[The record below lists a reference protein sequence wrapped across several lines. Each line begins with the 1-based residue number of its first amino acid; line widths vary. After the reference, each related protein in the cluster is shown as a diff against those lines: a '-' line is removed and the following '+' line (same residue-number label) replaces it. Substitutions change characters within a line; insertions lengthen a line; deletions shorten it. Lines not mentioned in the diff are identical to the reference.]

1 MTESSQ
7 QSEDRVMSLLR
18 RGLDESDPVPVDVV
32 DFAKAALAWRSID
45 AELAELSYD
54 SSHEQTPAGVR
65 STSTARML
73 SFETGDWLADLEYS
87 PATGRLMG
95 QVEPAR
101 IMTVELHLGGGVV
114 ATEADELGR
123 FVFDGVLPGP
133 IALVFRLSDDETVKT
148 QWVVI

>member
-54 SSHEQTPAGVR
+54 SSHEQTPVGVR
-65 STSTARML
+65 STATARML

-87 PATGRLMG
+87 AATGRLMG

-101 IMTVELHLGGGVV
+101 IMTVELHLGGSVV
-114 ATEADELGR
+114 ATDADELGR

-148 QWVVI
+148 EWVVI

>member
-32 DFAKAALAWRSID
+32 DFAKAALAWRNID

-54 SSHEQTPAGVR
+54 SSQEQTPAGVR

-101 IMTVELHLGGGVV
+101 VMTVELHLGGSVV

-123 FVFDGVLPGP
+123 FLFDGVLPGP

>member
-18 RGLDESDPVPVDVV
+18 LGLEESDPVPVDIV

-54 SSHEQTPAGVR
+54 SSQEQTPAGVR
-65 STSTARML
+65 STATARML

-87 PATGRLMG
+87 AATGRLMG

-101 IMTVELHLGGGVV
+101 IMTVELHLGGSVV
-114 ATEADELGR
+114 ATDADELGR

-133 IALVFRLSDDETVKT
+133 IALVFRLSDEETVKT
-148 QWVVI
+148 EWVVI

>member
-7 QSEDRVMSLLR
+7 QSEDRVVSLLR

-32 DFAKAALAWRSID
+32 DFAKAALAWRNID

-65 STSTARML
+65 STATARML

-87 PATGRLMG
+87 AATGRLMG

-101 IMTVELHLGGGVV
+101 VMTVELHLGGSVV
-114 ATEADELGR
+114 ATDADELGR

-133 IALVFRLSDDETVKT
+133 IALVFRLSDDEIVKT
-148 QWVVI
+148 EWVVI

>member
-1 MTESSQ
+1 MTESSP

-18 RGLDESDPVPVDVV
+18 RGLDESDPVPIDIV
-32 DFAKAALAWRSID
+32 DFARAALAWRSID

-54 SSHEQTPAGVR
+54 SSHEQTSAGVR
-65 STSTARML
+65 TTATARML

-87 PATGRLMG
+87 AATGRLMG

-101 IMTVELHLGGGVV
+101 IMTVELHLGGSVV
-114 ATEADELGR
+114 AAAADELGR

-148 QWVVI
+148 EWVVI

>member
-18 RGLDESDPVPVDVV
+18 RGLDESDPVPVDVI

-54 SSHEQTPAGVR
+54 SSNEQTPAGVR
-65 STSTARML
+65 STATARML

-87 PATGRLMG
+87 AATGRLMG

-101 IMTVELHLGGGVV
+101 IMTVELHLGGSVV
-114 ATEADELGR
+114 ATDADELGR

-148 QWVVI
+148 EWVVI

>member
-18 RGLDESDPVPVDVV
+18 RALDESDPVPIDVV

-54 SSHEQTPAGVR
+54 SSREQAPAGVR
-65 STSTARML
+65 STATARML

-87 PATGRLMG
+87 AATGRLMG

-101 IMTVELHLGGGVV
+101 ILTVELHLGGSVV
-114 ATEADELGR
+114 ATDADELGR

-133 IALVFRLSDDETVKT
+133 IALVFRLSDDEAVKT
-148 QWVVI
+148 EWVVI